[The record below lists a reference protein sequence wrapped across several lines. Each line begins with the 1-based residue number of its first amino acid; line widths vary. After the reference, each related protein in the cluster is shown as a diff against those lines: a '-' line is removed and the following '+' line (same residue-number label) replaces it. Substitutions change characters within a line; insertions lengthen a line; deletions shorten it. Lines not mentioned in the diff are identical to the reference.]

1 MIEEYKLAI
10 DKYIET
16 IKSIPINVA
25 HEHTYRTPLENLI
38 NSIKFPT
45 LNITPIHEGKDNKLD
60 IDGTPDFF
68 IYKDENT
75 LFKTLIGFIECK
87 KIMFNIDTIINS
99 EQIAKYSKTSE
110 NIIITNYREFILLQK
125 GTIQNRVK
133 ILLEDLSVNNDSNAY
148 QNLINLFLDFYGY
161 EYQYIKTKKSLI
173 TALSTQSFYYS
184 VALREYIDNKDN
196 ENEMFYYKFRSLFED
211 FQKSIQYHYEL
222 ADFCDIYAQSLV
234 YGLLLSRL
242 DTKEPLDETKRNYL
256 DGIPDT
262 YQLLYEF
269 LESAYSNKFLPP
281 EIKVALT
288 NIGKNLN
295 LINVDS
301 IQKEF
306 DKDSNGKT
314 NIAVYLYEDFLKQY
328 DELRQTEKRKEGG
341 VYYTPKEATDF
352 IVRGVNDLLKEN
364 FGLHEGFFDA
374 NVKVLDFACGTGTFI
389 DSIFDLGIKKDLD
402 DLDKIKI
409 KDKILNDFYGFEIL
423 FTPYIISHTILTKH
437 LRDKGIKL
445 FQGERLGIYLTNTL
459 DISQHSISGH
469 LPNLKKEHEKATKIK
484 NEEDILAIVGNPPYF
499 NGKSQSEKGVIDREL
514 YEYKKSLN
522 EKKINLDDLYIK
534 FIRFAEWKIQNSG
547 YGVIGIIT
555 NNSWLDGVTH
565 RQMRKHLYETFDDIY
580 IVNLHGNNRKGDND
594 KNIFDIRVGVNITF
608 FVKKKGGNNQKRV
621 FYNSTR
627 ENGLLSRAE
636 KLEFLEITSL
646 SNINF
651 IQLYPETTEQY
662 WFINK
667 DLSQVGYNEFWKI
680 TNIFKKYNSGIQTKK
695 DDFTIQYRRS
705 SVEGIVSDFK
715 NLSVE
720 QMKNKYN
727 LEDGVWKTHLAL
739 DSLKKLNFDFCNI
752 HRISYRPFDI
762 RYTYL
767 NQDSGGF
774 LARPRYDVMKYFAD
788 SSNLGLCF
796 TRSISNSEYKNIFI
810 SSYIA
815 DIHVCSDQV
824 YIAPLYLTSAQ
835 KNDELFKENN
845 NWTDKFIKEYLDKL
859 SFKPTPEEVLAYV
872 YAVLHSSVYRTKYIE
887 FLKTDFPAIP
897 MTHNQE
903 IFEKYA
909 KEGQKLIDIHLMNK
923 IVDDK
928 SIKVYL
934 DGTVSNF
941 VIKKTIAPSGTD
953 TALSLITADNKTI
966 KFEGVTPEIYNFEI
980 GSYQPIDKWLKYRI
994 KDNVVLSVVEDVTH
1008 IKNMVL
1014 AIKET
1019 IKIMEQIS
1027 SYGEDYL
1034 K

>member
-1 MIEEYKLAI
+1 MIEEYKIAI

-16 IKSIPINVA
+16 IKNIPIDVA

-38 NSIKFPT
+38 NSVKFPT
-45 LNITPIHEGKDNKLD
+45 LNITPIHEGKDKKLD

-99 EQIAKYSKTSE
+99 AQIAKYSKTSE

-133 ILLEDLSVNNDSNAY
+133 ILLDDLSVNNDSNAY

-196 ENEMFYYKFRSLFED
+196 ENEMFYYRFRSLFED

-306 DKDSNGKT
+306 DKDSNGKS

-328 DELRQTEKRKEGG
+328 DELRKTEKRKEGG

-352 IVRGVNDLLKEN
+352 IVRGVNDIIQES
-364 FGLHEGFFDA
+364 FGLSEGFFA
-374 NVKVLDFACGTGTFI
+374 PNVKVLDFACGTGTFI
-389 DSIFDLGIKKDLD
+389 DSIFDLGIEKDLD

-409 KDKILNDFYGFEIL
+409 KDKIINDFYGFEIL

-437 LRDKGIKL
+437 LKDKGIKL

-499 NGKSQSEKGVIDREL
+499 NGKSQSNKSAIDIEL
-514 YEYKKSLN
+514 CKYK
-522 EKKINLDDLYIK
+522 EGINKRKTQTNNLYMK
-534 FIRFAEWKIQNSG
+534 FIRFAEWKIEKTG
-547 YGVIGIIT
+547 YGVVGIIT
-555 NNSWLDGVTH
+555 CNGWLDGDT
-565 RQMRKHLYETFDDIY
+565 QNIMRKHLYNTFDDIY
-580 IVNLHGNNRKGDND
+580 IINLHGNTRKGDND

-608 FVKKKGGNNQKRV
+608 FVKKKDSNCKKRV
-621 FYNSTR
+621 FYYSTR

-636 KLEFLEITSL
+636 KLKFLKNMSL
-646 SNINF
+646 NNINF
-651 IQLYPETTEQY
+651 TQLSPETTKNY
-662 WFINK
+662 WFVNK
-667 DLSQVGYNEFWKI
+667 NLSEIENYKIFYKI
-680 TNIFKKYNSGIQTKK
+680 TDIFREYNSGITSGNDPVCFSYTEKEALNIRTSILDMDIK
-695 DDFTIQYRRS
+695 DFAASHAISKNWDF
-705 SVEGIVSDFK
+705 FAAK
-715 NLSVE
+715 NS
-720 QMKNKYN
+720 
-727 LEDGVWKTHLAL
+727 LEDNNSPTQ
-739 DSLKKLNFDFCNI
+739 
-752 HRISYRPFDI
+752 ISYRPFDF
-762 RYTYL
+762 RYTFYT
-767 NQDSGGF
+767 NQGF
-774 LARPRYDVMKYFAD
+774 LFRARNDIMKHLYCKD
-788 SSNLGLCF
+788 NIGLSVSRLLTGNNF
-796 TRSISNSEYKNIFI
+796 KHSLVTKNISEI
-810 SSYIA
+810 ILLSSKTSENNF
-815 DIHVCSDQV
+815 VF
-824 YIAPLYLTSAQ
+824 PLYLYPDGS
-835 KNDELFKENN
+835 ELFEKKDKQPNY
-845 NWTDKFIKEYLDKL
+845 TDQFIKEYLDKL
-859 SFKPTPEEVLAYV
+859 SFQPTPEEVLSYI

-941 VIKKTIAPSGTD
+941 VIKKTIAPSATD
-953 TALSLITADNKTI
+953 STLSLITADNKTI
-966 KFEGVTPEIYNFEI
+966 KFDWF
-980 GSYQPIDKWLKYRI
+980 
-994 KDNVVLSVVEDVTH
+994 
-1008 IKNMVL
+1008 
-1014 AIKET
+1014 
-1019 IKIMEQIS
+1019 IS
-1027 SYGEDYL
+1027 TNR
-1034 K
+1034 

>member
-1 MIEEYKLAI
+1 MIEEYKIAI

-16 IKSIPINVA
+16 IKSIPIDAA

-45 LNITPIHEGKDNKLD
+45 LNITPIHEGKDKKLD

-110 NIIITNYREFILLQK
+110 NIIITNYREFILFQK

-133 ILLEDLSVNNDSNAY
+133 ILLDDLSVNSDSNAY

-173 TALSTQSFYYS
+173 TALASQSFYYS
-184 VALREYIDNKDN
+184 AALREYIDNKDN
-196 ENEMFYYKFRSLFED
+196 ENEMFYYRFRSLFED

-222 ADFCDIYAQSLV
+222 VDFCDIYAQSLV

-269 LESAYSNKFLPP
+269 LESAYSNKFLPS

-295 LINVDS
+295 LINVES

-306 DKDSNGKT
+306 DKISNGKS

-328 DELRQTEKRKEGG
+328 DELRKTEKRKEGG

-364 FGLHEGFFDA
+364 FSLLEGFFA
-374 NVKVLDFACGTGTFI
+374 PNVKVLDFACGTGTFI
-389 DSIFDLGIKKDLD
+389 DSIFDLGIEKDLD
-402 DLDKIKI
+402 DLDKFKI
-409 KDKILNDFYGFEIL
+409 KEKIINDFYGFEIL

-445 FQGERLGIYLTNTL
+445 SQSERLGIYLTNTL

-469 LPNLKKEHEKATKIK
+469 LPNLKKEHEKATNIK
-484 NEEDILAIVGNPPYF
+484 NKEDILAIVGNPPYF
-499 NGKSQSEKGVIDREL
+499 NGKSQSEKSVIDDEL
-514 YEYKKSLN
+514 YKYKEGVNKRKTQTN
-522 EKKINLDDLYIK
+522 NLYMK
-534 FIRFAEWKIQNSG
+534 FIRFAEWKIEKTG
-547 YGVIGIIT
+547 YGIVGIIT
-555 NNSWLDGVTH
+555 CNGWLDGDT
-565 RQMRKHLYETFDDIY
+565 QNIMRKHLYNTFDDIY
-580 IVNLHGNNRKGDND
+580 IINLHGNTRKGDDD

-608 FVKKKGGNNQKRV
+608 FVKRKENNGIKRV
-621 FYNSTR
+621 FYYSTR
-627 ENGLLSRAE
+627 ENSLLSRAK
-636 KLEFLEITSL
+636 KLEFLQTSSL
-646 SNINF
+646 EDINF
-651 IQLYPETTEQY
+651 VQLNPKTTENY
-662 WFINK
+662 WFVNK
-667 DLSQVGYNEFWKI
+667 DLSGIENYKDFWKI
-680 TNIFKKYNSGIQTKK
+680 TNIFKEYNSGITSGNDPVCFSYTEK
-695 DDFTIQYRRS
+695 DALNIRTNILGMDIKDFEASYT
-705 SVEGIVSDFK
+705 VNKNWDF
-715 NLSVE
+715 
-720 QMKNKYN
+720 
-727 LEDGVWKTHLAL
+727 GAAR
-739 DSLKKLNFDFCNI
+739 DSLKYCSNPA
-752 HRISYRPFDI
+752 RISYRPFDF
-762 RYTYL
+762 RYTFYT
-767 NQDSGGF
+767 NQGF
-774 LARPRYDVMKYFAD
+774 LFRARNDIMKHLYCKD
-788 SSNLGLCF
+788 NIGLSVSRLL
-796 TRSISNSEYKNIFI
+796 TGNIFKHSFVVKGI
-810 SSYIA
+810 NEIILLSSKTSENNF
-815 DIHVCSDQV
+815 VF
-824 YIAPLYLTSAQ
+824 PLYLYPDNT
-835 KNDELFKENN
+835 ELFEKTGRNPN
-845 NWTDKFIKEYLDKL
+845 YTDKFIKEYLNKL
-859 SFKPTPEEVLAYV
+859 SFQPTPEELLSYI

-897 MTHNQE
+897 MTQNQE

-909 KEGQKLIDIHLMNK
+909 KEGQKLIDVHLMNK

-928 SIKVYL
+928 SIKVSF

-941 VIKKTIAPSGTD
+941 VITNIIEPSATESV
-953 TALSLITADNKTI
+953 LSLITADNKNI
-966 KFEGVTPEIYNFEI
+966 KFEGVTQEIYNFEI
-980 GSYQPIDKWLKYRI
+980 GSYRPIDKWLKYRKQDHVI
-994 KDNVVLSVVEDVTH
+994 LNIINDVMH
-1008 IKNMVL
+1008 IKNMAL

-1019 IKIMEQIS
+1019 IKIMAIIS